1 MDRKFLLIQLRFPL
15 PEILFHLPETRN
27 RYWQYPSS
35 INHITRSSLWPSVVG
50 ARRWHGFDIGIQYGS
65 RNNTDPLLRLLCKMA
80 GSSWSISSHK
90 SQHEGFLCMHGNI
103 YKLCAGDGMFCDRSE
118 RRQCQ
123 GYPIERDGCR
133 ATEATTTKTAWVVE
147 PWQWQRTQQRNNK
160 RQQRA
165 KTTGN
170 RQNNNNDTALVY
182 LQDGQQLASWRPKVQ
197 SQYTGYTDVWAP
209 DNTFHASIPLQ
220 AAQFPPAFILRS
232 GELQE
237 HGPHYVGT
245 LGEIMVAYS
254 IISNK

>member
-133 ATEATTTKTAWVVE
+133 ATEATTTKTAWLVE

-165 KTTGN
+165 TTTGN
-170 RQNNNNDTALVY
+170 RQNNNNDTVHWFTFRTVSSWQVGDAKSK
-182 LQDGQQLASWRPKVQ
+182 ASTPGTPMSGHPTTRSMRPSHSKLLNSRPFSSFVPG
-197 SQYTGYTDVWAP
+197 SYKNTDHTMWVHSEKLW
-209 DNTFHASIPLQ
+209 
-220 AAQFPPAFILRS
+220 
-232 GELQE
+232 
-237 HGPHYVGT
+237 
-245 LGEIMVAYS
+245 
-254 IISNK
+254 